1 MKENKNNTFRKQLS
15 NNRSANRSI
24 TARFTFS
31 SRCVDLFQSSKA
43 FGENL
48 SIRFANLRV

>member
-1 MKENKNNTFRKQLS
+1 MKENKNNMFRKQIRYT
-15 NNRSANRSI
+15 RSHTRSSMV
-24 TARFTFS
+24 RFIFS
-31 SRCVDLFQSSKA
+31 FRCFDVFQSSKV